1 MKILVINAGSSSLK
15 CCLYD
20 VLAMGDKPALSLWE
34 ASIDWMHQ
42 PGVAE
47 IKVETDGAK
56 TAEGAFLREAI
67 ALDGKTQSRP
77 YIVSR
82 MLQMIWHGPTRVIDG
97 PSMVDMIGHRV
108 VHGGQTYVEPVRITA
123 EVKAEIGRLS
133 TLAPVHNP
141 ANLEG
146 IEVAEHLFGDKTPQI
161 AVFDTAFHSQMPA
174 FAAVYAGPYDWVAM
188 GIRRYGFHG
197 ISHHYCAQQVAQLM
211 QRELTELRLI
221 TCHLGNGCS
230 LAAIQNGHS
239 IDTTM
244 GFTPLD
250 GLMMGTRAG
259 SVDPGILI
267 HLMRQFGYDAER
279 LDHELNK
286 QSGLLGVSGVSSDMR
301 LVLAAMQAGDERATL
316 AFDMYIHRICAGV
329 GAMLM
334 RLGQLDALVFT
345 AGVGENAPLVRE
357 RVCHALA
364 FLGVKMDPVK
374 NQNHPLDADIASG
387 DSSARVYVIH
397 TQEDWA
403 IAQACWRYGV

>member
-1 MKILVINAGSSSLK
+1 MK

-20 VLAMGDKPALSLWE
+20 VLAMGDTPAFPLWQ
-34 ASIDWMHQ
+34 ASIDWAHQ

-47 IKVETDGAK
+47 INVETRAAAM
-56 TAEGAFLREAI
+56 AEGAFLHEAI
-67 ALDGKTQSRP
+67 ALDGQTQSRP
-77 YIVSR
+77 HIISR
-82 MLQMIWHGPTRVIDG
+82 MLQTMWHGPTRVIDD
-97 PSMVDMIGHRV
+97 PSAVDMIGHRV

-146 IEVAEHLFGDKTPQI
+146 IEVAEHLFGDQIPQI

-197 ISHHYCAQQVAQLM
+197 ISHHYCAQRVAQLM
-211 QRELTELRLI
+211 QRELAELRLI

-279 LDHELNK
+279 LDRELNK

-334 RLGQLDALVFT
+334 RLGRLDALVFT

-364 FLGVKMDPVK
+364 FLGVKIDPVK
-374 NQNHPLDADIASG
+374 NQNPPRDADIASG
-387 DSSARVYVIH
+387 DSSAQVYVIH

>member
-1 MKILVINAGSSSLK
+1 MK

-20 VLAMGDKPALSLWE
+20 VLAIGDTPALPLWQ
-34 ASIDWMHQ
+34 ASIDWAHQ
-42 PGVAE
+42 TGVAE
-47 IKVETDGAK
+47 INVETHGAIM
-56 TAEGAFLREAI
+56 AEGASLREAI
-67 ALDGKTQSRP
+67 ALDGQTQSRP
-77 YIVSR
+77 HLISWI
-82 MLQMIWHGPTRVIDG
+82 LQTMWHGPTRVIDG
-97 PSMVDMIGHRV
+97 PKVVDIVGHRV
-108 VHGGQTYVEPVRITA
+108 VHGGQTYVEPVHITA

-146 IEVAEHLFGDKTPQI
+146 IEVAEHLFGDQTPQI

-197 ISHHYCAQQVAQLM
+197 ISHHYCAQRVAQLM
-211 QRELTELRLI
+211 RRELAELRLI

-267 HLMRQFGYDAER
+267 YLMRQFGYDAER
-279 LDHELNK
+279 LDRELNK

-334 RLGQLDALVFT
+334 RLGRLDALVFA

-357 RVCHALA
+357 RVCQALA
-364 FLGVKMDPVK
+364 FLGVKLDPVK

-387 DSSARVYVIH
+387 DSSSRVYVIH

-403 IAQACWRYGV
+403 IAQVCWRYGAV